1 MDDTTSRN
9 HPRRSFEEKKKG
21 LPRLIAAFTH
31 SLAGLAAAYR
41 NEEAFRQECWLA
53 ALLVPVA
60 LLLPVDILAKL
71 LLVGSVLLLLIVE
84 LLNSAIEATLDR
96 ISLEYHPL
104 TKRAK
109 DIASAAVFL
118 AILVLILVWGSILG
132 QWLLAGA

>member
-1 MDDTTSRN
+1 MDDTTRN

-53 ALLVPVA
+53 LLLVPLA
-60 LLLPVDILAKL
+60 LLLPVEPLSRI
-71 LLVGSVLLLLIVE
+71 LLVGSVLFLLIVE

-118 AILVLILVWGSILG
+118 ALLDLVFVWSVILG
-132 QWLLAGA
+132 LWLFESI